1 MELFYIFTEVRI
13 NWYIEPKYRKEFSIK
28 IIPKGKRKKKTWAD
42 SGGCDFSLTGNIQ
55 EQKGIPLC
63 TQQIFSACL

>member
-1 MELFYIFTEVRI
+1 MSLNIGKNFPLKLSQRE
-13 NWYIEPKYRKEFSIK
+13 KEK
-28 IIPKGKRKKKTWAD
+28 KRWAD

-55 EQKGIPLC
+55 EQKGIPIC